1 MRAPPRL
8 GGVADAAQAQKQAES
23 EKRALRAQ
31 IRERR
36 RIRTSTERA
45 SAASAITQHLIDL
58 ASDLEVRSLSAY
70 LSMTDEPGTRDF
82 VAWAC
87 EQDIRVLLPIS
98 REDGLLD
105 WAPYSGEDED
115 VDFLGLPAPTSELLG
130 PIAINDVDLIIV
142 PAASVDASGMRLGWG
157 RGYYDKTLGSMERCP
172 PVYGVL
178 FDSELVDEVP
188 RERHDQAI
196 DGVVTPTRT
205 VEFSTRSARRRRI

>member
-1 MRAPPRL
+1 MTADLAP
-8 GGVADAAQAQKQAES
+8 Q
-23 EKRALRAQ
+23 KRALRAEL
-31 IRERR
+31 RERR
-36 RIRTSTERA
+36 RNLTRDERTAATEGLTARLAELTRA
-45 SAASAITQHLIDL
+45 VGAKSVSCY
-58 ASDLEVRSLSAY
+58 LSAV
-70 LSMTDEPGTRDF
+70 DEPNTRPF
-82 VAWAC
+82 VNWARAAG
-87 EQDIRVLLPIS
+87 IRVLFPIT
-98 REDGLLD
+98 RTDGLLD
-105 WAPYSGEDED
+105 WTTATDDEEE
-115 VDFLGLPAPTSELLG
+115 VLGVAGVPEPVGELLG